1 MLDHKLFVRCKAH
14 DRKAQRELYDS
25 YKPVLMGICRRYA
38 RSKEDAQDILQDGFI
53 KIFNKLHQ
61 VEEVEKV
68 EGWMKSVIVNTAIDH
83 YHKSSKNPLAVLG
96 KEEEQMVDINYAEIL
111 EKLSDEYLINCINAL
126 PEGCRLVFNLFEVEG
141 YSHDEIATMLKITV
155 GTSRSQLHY
164 AKQLLKQKL
173 HQLGVKHY
181 EKYA

>member
-1 MLDHKLFVRCKAH
+1 MLDPKLFIRCKAH

-38 RSKEDAQDILQDGFI
+38 RSKEDAQDILQEGFI
-53 KIFNKLHQ
+53 KIFNKLQQ
-61 VEEVEKV
+61 VEDAAKV
-68 EGWMKSVIVNTAIDH
+68 EAWMKSVIVNTAIDH
-83 YHKSSKNPLAVLG
+83 YHKSARNPLAVLG
-96 KEEEQMVDINYAEIL
+96 KEEEELPDINYSEIL
-111 EKLSDEYLINCINAL
+111 EKLSDEYLIQCINNL

-141 YSHDEIATMLKITV
+141 YSHEEVAAMLKITV

-164 AKQLLKQKL
+164 AKHLLKQKL
-173 HQLGVKHY
+173 LSLGVKHY